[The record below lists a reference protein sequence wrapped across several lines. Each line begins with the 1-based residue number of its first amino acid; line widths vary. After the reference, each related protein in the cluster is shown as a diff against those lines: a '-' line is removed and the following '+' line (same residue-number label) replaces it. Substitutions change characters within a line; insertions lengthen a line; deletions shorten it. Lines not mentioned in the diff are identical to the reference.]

1 MSAFIQL
8 LQQQAGTLETRHLT
22 PDIGRA
28 IFAMTRCRTGALGT
42 SQWACQGCHYDER
55 TPLSCGHRH
64 CPQCQH
70 PHTVQWL
77 QRQAAKLL
85 PTSYF
90 MVTFTLPAPLRHLAR
105 TQAKP
110 LYALMFSVAASVLK
124 EFAQRKHSGDSG
136 FTLVLHTHN
145 RRRDMHPHLHA
156 IVPAGFYHPARRQW
170 HKGNKQFLYPHAALA
185 SVWRA
190 RLLAAINAHPTL
202 TLPPSLPTQWVVD
215 CRAVGQG
222 LPALKYLSR
231 YLYRGVLPDKD
242 IIDISDAQVTFRYT
256 DSQTKQSMT
265 RSLPTPHF
273 LMLIL
278 QHVLPKGLQRVRD
291 YGLLHG
297 SAKQKR
303 LTIQLMLL
311 HRAHWTLPIDV
322 PVNVHTTRCCPTCG
336 ERRLVCVGVT
346 RPR

>member
-1 MSAFIQL
+1 MSAFIAL
-8 LQQQAGTLETRHLT
+8 LRQHADELDTRRLT
-22 PDIGRA
+22 PDVSRA
-28 IFAMTRCRTGALGT
+28 ITAMSRCRTGALGHA
-42 SQWACQGCHYDER
+42 QWRCQGCHHNDR

-70 PHTVQWL
+70 PNTMQWL
-77 QRQAAKLL
+77 ARQEAKLF
-85 PTSYF
+85 PSHYF
-90 MVTFTLPAPLRHLAR
+90 MVTFTVPAQLRQLAL
-105 TQAKP
+105 THANL
-110 LYALMFSVAASVLK
+110 LYSLMFSVASSVLK
-124 EFAQRKHSGDSG
+124 DFAQRKHACDSG

-145 RRRDMHPHLHA
+145 RRRDIHPHLHA
-156 IVPAGFYHPARRQW
+156 IVPSGFYNPKRRQW

-190 RLLAAINAHPTL
+190 RLLAAINTHPRL
-202 TLPPSLPTQWVVD
+202 SLPPSLPNNWVVD
-215 CRAVGQG
+215 CRAVGRG

-242 IIDISDAQVTFRYT
+242 ILDISDHQVTFRYT
-256 DSQTKQSMT
+256 DSQTRQSAT
-265 RSLPTPHF
+265 RSLPTKRF

-303 LTIQLMLL
+303 HRIQLMLL
-311 HRAHWTLPIDV
+311 QMAHQMLPV
-322 PVNVHTTRCCPTCG
+322 ESPPAKSVTRCCPQCA
-336 ERRLVCVGVT
+336 ENLMVCVGVT

>member
-1 MSAFIQL
+1 MSTFIQL
-8 LQQQAGTLETRHLT
+8 LQQHTETMPTHSMT
-22 PDIGRA
+22 PDIARA
-28 IFAMTRCRTGALGT
+28 ISAMTRCRTGALGQ

-70 PHTVQWL
+70 PNTVQWL
-77 QRQAAKLL
+77 ERQTTKLL
-85 PTSYF
+85 PTTYF
-90 MVTFTLPAPLRHLAR
+90 MVTFTLPATLRHLAHM
-105 TQAKP
+105 QAKS

-124 EFAQRKHSGDSG
+124 DFAQRKHGADSG

-156 IVPAGFYHPARRQW
+156 IVPAGFYHPTRKQW
-170 HKGNKQFLYPHAALA
+170 HKGNKQYLYPHAALA

-190 RLLAAINAHPTL
+190 RVLAAINAHPVL
-202 TLPPSLPTQWVVD
+202 SLPPSVPKTWVVD
-215 CRAVGQG
+215 CRAVGRG

-242 IIDISDAQVTFRYT
+242 IIDISDHQVTFRYT
-256 DSQTKQSMT
+256 DSQTNQSTT
-265 RSLPTPHF
+265 RSLPTNQF

-297 SAKQKR
+297 SAKHKR
-303 LTIQLMLL
+303 YHIQRMLL
-311 HRAHWTLPIDV
+311 HMAHQTLPV
-322 PVNVHTTRCCPTCG
+322 EAAPEQHTTRCCPTCG
-336 ERRLVCVGVT
+336 ERLMVCVGVT